1 MTTIS
6 FPSKYVPEQ
15 LTNDDTK
22 KQLQMLIKSKKMYK
36 DKKYYIRK
44 KVKSYK
50 NKPSSHISN
59 AKKMYNI
66 DSIFPSNELSVKTGC
81 SIDALKQ
88 IVSKGEGAYYS
99 SGSRPNQTP
108 QSWGIARLA
117 SSITGGKAAAVD
129 FNIIDKYCD
138 ITKQAHILALKSK
151 EKYNNG
157 RSKTKRKIFN
167 YKFIK

>member
-22 KQLQMLIKSKKMYK
+22 KQLKMLVKSKKMYK
-36 DKKYYIRK
+36 ENKYYIRK

-50 NKPSSHISN
+50 SKSSNHILN
-59 AKKMYNI
+59 AKKLYNI
-66 DSIFPSNELSVKTGC
+66 DSIFPSNELSIKTGC
-81 SIDALKQ
+81 PLNALQQ

-108 QSWGIARLA
+108 QSWGVARLA

-129 FNIIDKYCD
+129 FHIIDKYCD
-138 ITKQAHILALKSK
+138 IKKTAHILALESTK
-151 EKYNNG
+151 KYNKG
-157 RSKTKRKIFN
+157 KTPTKRTT
-167 YKFIK
+167 FIT

>member
-22 KQLQMLIKSKKMYK
+22 KQLKMLIKSKKMYK

-50 NKPSSHISN
+50 NKPSSHVTN
-59 AKKMYNI
+59 AKKIYNI
-66 DSIFPSNELSVKTGC
+66 NSIFPSNELSLKTGC
-81 SIDALKQ
+81 SIDALNQ

-108 QSWGIARLA
+108 RLWGIARLA

-138 ITKQAHILALKSK
+138 ITKPAHILALESTK
-151 EKYNNG
+151 KY
-157 RSKTKRKIFN
+157 KTPTKRTIFMV
-167 YKFIK
+167 